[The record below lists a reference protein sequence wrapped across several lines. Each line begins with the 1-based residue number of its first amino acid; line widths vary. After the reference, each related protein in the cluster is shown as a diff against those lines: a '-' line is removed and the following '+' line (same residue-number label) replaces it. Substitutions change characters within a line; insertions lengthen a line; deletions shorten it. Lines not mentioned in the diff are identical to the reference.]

1 MRLLNK
7 VFFLCLLLLL
17 SSTVAH
23 AKIVFT
29 STREGVEGVYVMDDD
44 GSNQMVLIEDEKLR
58 PSVDSWSPDGK
69 QILFQKAIRGIGG
82 YVLFSMNPDGTNI
95 QQLTPDDD
103 SYIGKC
109 SFSPDGKSI
118 VFDTYVRV
126 GNHDKGRITVLN
138 IETGKMKKIAE
149 IDANFCDWSPDGKHI
164 IFSKPLA
171 VGGGGNTI
179 WIMDANGH
187 NPRRLIPPQDGAAVV
202 VHQWRARWSPDG
214 QKIVFTQREYA
225 WEKIEGLGTALIDK
239 AHRYIICDRNGGNI
253 KRLQIPKEWR
263 PLSIDW
269 MDDGKS
275 VVFSAYDGIPL
286 NKPILRDFVFP
297 PANIYKYH
305 IETHVITQLTDHPG
319 EDSTLDWI
327 SDDVLSVTPQ
337 GKKKVTWGKLKQSNR
352 NHH

>member
-1 MRLLNK
+1 MHLVK
-7 VFFLCLLLLL
+7 VGALCLLFMFLLTGA
-17 SSTVAH
+17 SAR
-23 AKIVFT
+23 IVF
-29 STREGVEGVYVMDDD
+29 SSIRDGVQGVYVMDDD
-44 GSNQMVLIEDEKLR
+44 GSNQTLLTESEELE
-58 PSVDSWSPDGK
+58 PYPNSWSPDGK
-69 QILFQKAIRGIGG
+69 HILFKSRVKWNGRS
-82 YVLFSMNPDGTNI
+82 VLFLMNPDGTNI

-103 SYIGKC
+103 RYIGKC
-109 SFSPDGKSI
+109 SFSPDGNSI
-118 VFDTYVRV
+118 VFDTYVRI

-149 IDANFCDWSPDGKHI
+149 IDASFCDWSPDGKHI

-179 WIMDANGH
+179 WIMSADGH
-187 NPRRLIPPQDGAAVV
+187 NQHPLVPEPAAGGVV
-202 VHQWRARWSPDG
+202 IHRWAPRWSPNG
-214 QKIVFTQREYA
+214 QKIVFTQDEYV
-225 WEKIEGLGTALIDK
+225 WEKIEGLGTALIYK
-239 AHRYIICDRNGGNI
+239 AHRYIICNLNGENI

-263 PLSIDW
+263 PVNTIDW

-305 IETHVITQLTDHPG
+305 IETHVITQLTNHPG
-319 EDSTLDWI
+319 KDSSLDWI

-337 GKKKVTWGKLKQSNR
+337 SKKKVTWGKLKQSNR
-352 NHH
+352 NR